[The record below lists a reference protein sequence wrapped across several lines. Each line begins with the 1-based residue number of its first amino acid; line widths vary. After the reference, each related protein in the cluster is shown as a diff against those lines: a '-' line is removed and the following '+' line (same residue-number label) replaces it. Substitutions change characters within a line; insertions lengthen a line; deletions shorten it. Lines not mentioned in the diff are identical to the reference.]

1 MLGDKL
7 NRTNRITHSIPT
19 MDNVP
24 IVVKQYRYP
33 SIHKKEIK
41 QQINKLLEQ
50 DYSTFSF
57 AIQFFIMDSTMGRN
71 LMLMVINN
79 GN

>member
-7 NRTNRITHSIPT
+7 KRTNRITHSIPT
-19 MDNVP
+19 TDNVP

-50 DYSTFSF
+50 DV
-57 AIQFFIMDSTMGRN
+57 IQLFLSPFNSSLWVVPWIET
-71 LMLMVINN
+71 
-79 GN
+79 